1 MKVSNEDEDDC
12 PECIPGL
19 PAWLATFGD
28 LMALLMSFFVL
39 LLSFSEMDALKF
51 KRLAGSM
58 RNAFGVQNEI
68 NVNQIPKGTSIIAR
82 NFSPS
87 IPTPTPLNIIR
98 QDTVADLKDSLE
110 VMCQDQMIQQNDSQ
124 GQTGKQSREITI
136 ADQQK
141 AQEEVQ
147 EEAERM
153 STVLA
158 EAIGEGLLQIE
169 TELNVIIIRI
179 KEQSFGGG
187 ADYLADDF
195 LPVLDQI
202 RKVLVETGGDLYV
215 EGHTDSRP
223 INSSKFRSNWSLS
236 SLRALAVAEY
246 LFEAAELSEDRFTI
260 VGHGATKPIADNKT
274 ADGRSLNRRVEIM
287 IKKKIDGGDLDS
299 ESEGEDVGF
308 SPRSAFDLAPDEIF

>member
-1 MKVSNEDEDDC
+1 MSDEDEDDC

-58 RNAFGVQNEI
+58 RNAFGVQNQI
-68 NVNQIPKGTSIIAR
+68 NVNQIPKGTSIIAQ

-87 IPTPTPLNIIR
+87 IPTPTPLDIIR

-124 GQTGKQSREITI
+124 GETGKQSREITV

-141 AQEEVQ
+141 AQEDVQ
-147 EEAERM
+147 EEAEMM

-169 TELNVIIIRI
+169 TELNVIVIRI
-179 KEQSFGGG
+179 KEQSFGAGT
-187 ADYLADDF
+187 DYVADDF

-202 RKVLVETGGDLYV
+202 RKILVETGGDLYV
-215 EGHTDSRP
+215 EGHTDDRP
-223 INSSKFRSNWSLS
+223 INSSKFRSNWTLS
-236 SLRALAVAEY
+236 SSRALAVAEY
-246 LFEAAELSEDRFTI
+246 LFEASELNEDRFTI
-260 VGHGATKPIADNKT
+260 VGHGSTKPIADNET
-274 ADGRSLNRRVEIM
+274 ADGRSVNRRVEIM
-287 IKKKIDGGDLDS
+287 IKKKIDGSDLDADN
-299 ESEGEDVGF
+299 EGEEMEF